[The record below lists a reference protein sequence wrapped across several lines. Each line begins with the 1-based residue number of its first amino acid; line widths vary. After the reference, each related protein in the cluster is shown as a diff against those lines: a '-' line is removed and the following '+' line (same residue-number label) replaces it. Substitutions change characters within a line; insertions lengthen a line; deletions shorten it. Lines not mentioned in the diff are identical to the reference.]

1 MGVAKEVGEV
11 DGVVDELAV
20 GGYDAVVVGI
30 GDNACAVVDDFD
42 PFGFRT
48 KDDTGLFEE
57 EGFFLH
63 TAAVGHHQSRVLL
76 HECHLKERERLEDTY
91 QWFTGEELAVS
102 GSEFV
107 ASARMQRQYDRDVV
121 LASYVDE
128 GTEYLLQTLRIV
140 GVVVAVY
147 GGKYVSFSLQR
158 KLLHDVATCGS
169 HLGEMD
175 AIVVHH
181 VATINDTSVQ
191 SGVLCEK
198 AFFA

>member
-30 GDNACAVVDDFD
+30 GDNACAVVDDFN

-76 HECHLKERERLEDTY
+76 HECHLEERKRFKEMNQRIAFEYTVV
-91 QWFTGEELAVS
+91 FCC
-102 GSEFV
+102 EFI
-107 ASARMQRQYDRDVV
+107 AGAGM
-121 LASYVDE
+121 
-128 GTEYLLQTLRIV
+128 
-140 GVVVAVY
+140 
-147 GGKYVSFSLQR
+147 
-158 KLLHDVATCGS
+158 
-169 HLGEMD
+169 
-175 AIVVHH
+175 
-181 VATINDTSVQ
+181 
-191 SGVLCEK
+191 
-198 AFFA
+198 